1 MKTSLSDYEQRVFAM
16 IEKMKVGQ
24 SAFIK
29 DWAKPETTNDFI
41 SSIKKRIDIR
51 DDCEF
56 NGDYSKFR
64 KIRTWEEEM
73 EYWKNSDSNKVKQL
87 NNKKCQIIQ

>member
-1 MKTSLSDYEQRVFAM
+1 M
-16 IEKMKVGQ
+16 IEKMKIGQ
-24 SAFIK
+24 SAFVK
-29 DWAKPETTNDFI
+29 DWAKPETTKDFI
-41 SSIKKRIDIR
+41 SAIKKRIDIH

-64 KIRTWEEEM
+64 KIRTWEEEI

-87 NNKKCQIIQ
+87 NNK